1 MPEAGSSWRD
11 RHYATDTD
19 LVLATYM
26 ELNNKER
33 RENRFANQVKPV
45 NTILLSRDSYLDT
58 YTSPSS
64 ASSKNSSSFTSPTS
78 SSTSP
83 TSSFTDFTTNFTS
96 PTSGFTESISSFT
109 DSTSQAS
116 SPYLDRSHSDSSNS
130 NASFGSEFSQQASL
144 SYPAST
150 SLSLSSNSALELP
163 APVPQKTSSS
173 LHLERGAGMMPSL
186 SFTKSTDF
194 EVIYCQICD
203 TPFHGHDRRSNQQRH
218 FKYSHGLEAF
228 SSYPCPN
235 CDRSYK
241 RPDARLKHMRLKH
254 QPDLSASISI
264 SELEDK
270 STES

>member
-1 MPEAGSSWRD
+1 MLEAGSSWRD
-11 RHYATDTD
+11 RHYATDMD

-26 ELNNKER
+26 ELNNKGR

-45 NTILLSRDSYLDT
+45 NTILLSRDSNLDT

-83 TSSFTDFTTNFTS
+83 TSSFTDYTTNFTS

-116 SPYLDRSHSDSSNS
+116 SPYLGRLHSDSRNS
-130 NASFGSEFSQQASL
+130 NASFGSELSQQASS
-144 SYPAST
+144 SYPASK
-150 SLSLSSNSALELP
+150 SLKLSSNSALELP
-163 APVPQKTSSS
+163 APVPQKTSGS
-173 LHLERGAGMMPSL
+173 LHSERGAGMMPS
-186 SFTKSTDF
+186 SSSTKSTDS
-194 EVIYCQICD
+194 EVIYCQSCD
-203 TPFHGHDRRSNQQRH
+203 TPIRGPDRRSNLKRH
-218 FKYSHGLEAF
+218 FKYSHGPF

-235 CDRSYK
+235 CGKSFK
-241 RPDARLKHMRLKH
+241 RPDARLKHMRQKH